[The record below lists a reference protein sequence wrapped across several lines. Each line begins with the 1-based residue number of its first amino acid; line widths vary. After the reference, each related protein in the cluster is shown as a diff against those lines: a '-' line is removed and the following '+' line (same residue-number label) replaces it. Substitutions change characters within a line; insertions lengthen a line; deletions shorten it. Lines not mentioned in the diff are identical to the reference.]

1 MVIEGLSLSQNFAH
15 KVVALAALEAVV
27 VEHPELTVIRTK
39 EIINLWLTDHEE
51 KLIEFAAE
59 IEQGHAY
66 IAYYPSYETFGVI
79 AFSE

>member
-1 MVIEGLSLSQNFAH
+1 MVIEGLSLAQNFAH

-27 VEHPELTVIRTK
+27 AEHPELTVVRTK
-39 EIINLWLTDHEE
+39 EIMNLWLIDREE
-51 KLIEFAAE
+51 KLIEFATE

-66 IAYYPSYETFGVI
+66 IAYYPSFETFDVI